1 MSKNKS
7 ASDSNKPDVVRERVS
22 GAEMPTPAMGT
33 TRSSRARRIRRGDE
47 LWSQSGHAGPGD
59 AGAWWWA

>member
-7 ASDSNKPDVVRERVS
+7 ASDSNKPDIMRERVP
-22 GAEMPTPAMGT
+22 GAEMPTPVMGT
-33 TRSSRARRIRRGDE
+33 TRAVERAGSAARMSAGPE
-47 LWSQSGHAGPGD
+47 WGHAGPGD